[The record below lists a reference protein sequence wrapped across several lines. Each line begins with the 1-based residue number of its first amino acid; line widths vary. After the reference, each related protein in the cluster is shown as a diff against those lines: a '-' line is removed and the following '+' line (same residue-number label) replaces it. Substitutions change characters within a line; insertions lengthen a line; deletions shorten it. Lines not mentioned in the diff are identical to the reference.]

1 MVGAG
6 LNNLLDYIKESVNYP
21 IVSKIVLDPK
31 YKYAILYLR
40 INSDGDLGEA
50 RKLHYLASRYNL
62 LSSLAISKKIKMIIV
77 RVV

>member
-1 MVGAG
+1 M
-6 LNNLLDYIKESVNYP
+6 NNLFEYVRESMNSP
-21 IVSKIVLDPK
+21 IVSKVVFDPK
-31 YKYAILYLR
+31 GKYAILYLR
-40 INSDGDLGEA
+40 IKNDSDLGEA